1 MDLFDLCATI
11 VMDMS
16 DYEKGVKSTESG
28 FEKLKSGFS
37 NVKKVAVGIGAV
49 VTTVTGILT
58 KVGIESAAEIRA
70 ETSAFQQTFGDM
82 QDAASEAIGRVADNA
97 GILETRL
104 NTLGSQIYAFA
115 RSSGG
120 DATESLTLME
130 RALQVAADTAA
141 YYDTSVEQATQT
153 LQSFLK
159 GNYENDAAL
168 GLSATE
174 TTRNAAAMELF
185 GQKFQNL
192 TEIQKQETL
201 LKMVEDAQALS
212 GAMGQATR
220 EADGWENVIGNLT
233 ESWRQLKGRI
243 GEPVLDTVTPIVKDA
258 TEALTYLEENWDDV
272 EHAIGTATA
281 AVGSMA
287 AAMGALYAGQKL
299 KSLADA
305 FTANAKVIALLREE
319 VGKTAFQQGV
329 LSGTFSVSKIAVGV
343 LTGKISLATAA
354 QYAWNTAMNANP
366 IGLVIAAVGLLGT
379 TVYNNVKKID
389 TLADSMAGQASTA
402 EEARQKLEEL
412 QEKFAEFEGS
422 PYTWGEGKR
431 QEYFAVKQAIEE
443 TEAQLEELLKTETE
457 AATAAAEAAADP
469 VNVFQKATEQYAQDA
484 TALYEKFVE
493 TYEGMYDQVSGWF
506 QPFEGASTSVT
517 TSIDEMMAAMQSQI
531 EFNDAYSANLQALK
545 EYGLGSLSEAF
556 QSYGANG
563 AAYAQAIVEA
573 VEQAGGA
580 TTQEGQE
587 IIQGFADVNQKLTE
601 SQGELAETMTQ
612 MNGEFDT
619 ALQDLADSYSEA
631 ISDLDKGEDAK
642 SAAETTFQSFLDG
655 VNSKIP
661 GILDAM
667 SGLGE
672 KITSSIQGSIGSIT
686 VPVSTTINGSASGN
700 NATFSLRAGG
710 LDYVPYNG
718 YIAELHRGETVLS
731 ESEAEDY
738 RRGSFGSRIVQ
749 VIQHIHSEAKSAA
762 DLMEEARYEQEKAV
776 LLGV

>member
-1 MDLFDLCATI
+1 
-11 VMDMS
+11 
-16 DYEKGVKSTESG
+16 
-28 FEKLKSGFS
+28 
-37 NVKKVAVGIGAV
+37 
-49 VTTVTGILT
+49 
-58 KVGIESAAEIRA
+58 
-70 ETSAFQQTFGDM
+70 M
-82 QDAASEAIGRVADNA
+82 Q
-97 GILETRL
+97 
-104 NTLGSQIYAFA
+104 
-115 RSSGG
+115 
-120 DATESLTLME
+120 
-130 RALQVAADTAA
+130 
-141 YYDTSVEQATQT
+141 
-153 LQSFLK
+153 
-159 GNYENDAAL
+159 
-168 GLSATE
+168 
-174 TTRNAAAMELF
+174 
-185 GQKFQNL
+185 
-192 TEIQKQETL
+192 
-201 LKMVEDAQALS
+201 
-212 GAMGQATR
+212 
-220 EADGWENVIGNLT
+220 
-233 ESWRQLKGRI
+233 
-243 GEPVLDTVTPIVKDA
+243 
-258 TEALTYLEENWDDV
+258 
-272 EHAIGTATA
+272 
-281 AVGSMA
+281 
-287 AAMGALYAGQKL
+287 
-299 KSLADA
+299 
-305 FTANAKVIALLREE
+305 
-319 VGKTAFQQGV
+319 V
-329 LSGTFSVSKIAVGV
+329 LSGTFSVAEIAVGV

-379 TVYNNVKKID
+379 TIYNNVKKID

-412 QEKFAEFEGS
+412 QEKLAEFEGS
-422 PYTWGEGKR
+422 PYTWGEGER

-506 QPFEGASTSVT
+506 QPFEEASTSVT
-517 TSIDEMMAAMQSQI
+517 ASIDEMMAAMQSQI

-601 SQGELAETMTQ
+601 SQGELAETMTL

-631 ISDLDKGEDAK
+631 ISDLDKGEEAK
-642 SAAETTFQSFLDG
+642 TAAETTFQSFLDG

-667 SGLGE
+667 SSLGE
-672 KITSSIQGSIGSIT
+672 KITSSLQSSIGSIT
-686 VPVSTTINGSASGN
+686 IPVNTTINGGSSGHN
-700 NATFSLRAGG
+700 TSFSLRAGG

-718 YIAELHRGETVLS
+718 YIAELHRGETILS

-738 RRGSFGSRIVQ
+738 RRGSFGSRVMQ
-749 VIQHIHSEAKSAA
+749 VIQNIYSEAKSAA

>member
-1 MDLFDLCATI
+1 MDLFDLYATI
-11 VMDMS
+11 VMDTS

-49 VTTVTGILT
+49 VTTVSGILM

-70 ETSAFQQTFGDM
+70 ETSAFQQTFGNM
-82 QDAASEAIGRVADNA
+82 QDAASEAIGRVAYNA

-174 TTRNAAAMELF
+174 ATRNAAAMELF

-192 TEIQKQETL
+192 TEIRKQETL
-201 LKMVEDAQALS
+201 LKMVEDAQVLS
-212 GAMGQATR
+212 GAMGQAAR

-258 TEALTYLEENWDDV
+258 TEALTYLQENWDDV

-287 AAMGALYAGQKL
+287 AAMAVLYAGQKL
-299 KSLADA
+299 KSLADV
-305 FTANAKVIALLREE
+305 FTANAEALAFFRVE
-319 VGKTAFQQGV
+319 VGHAAFQQEV
-329 LSGTFSVSKIAVGV
+329 LSGTFSVAEIAVGV

-379 TVYNNVKKID
+379 TIYNNVKKID

-506 QPFEGASTSVT
+506 QPFEEASTSVT
-517 TSIDEMMAAMQSQI
+517 ASIDEMMAAMQSQI

-601 SQGELAETMTQ
+601 SQGELAETMTL

-631 ISDLDKGEDAK
+631 ISDLDKGEEAK
-642 SAAETTFQSFLDG
+642 TAAETTFQSFLDG

-667 SGLGE
+667 SSLGE
-672 KITSSIQGSIGSIT
+672 KITSSLQSSIGSIT
-686 VPVSTTINGSASGN
+686 IPVNTTINGGSSGHN
-700 NATFSLRAGG
+700 TSFSLRAGG

-718 YIAELHRGETVLS
+718 YIAELHRGETILS

-738 RRGSFGSRIVQ
+738 RRGSFGSRVMQ
-749 VIQHIHSEAKSAA
+749 VIQNIYSEAKSAA